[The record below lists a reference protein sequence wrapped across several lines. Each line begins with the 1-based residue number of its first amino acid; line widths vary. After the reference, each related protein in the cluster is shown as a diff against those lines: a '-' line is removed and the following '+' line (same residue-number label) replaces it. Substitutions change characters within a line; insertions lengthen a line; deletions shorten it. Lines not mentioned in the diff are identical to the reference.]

1 MRSVMVAVVLLMPEV
16 ASAEGS
22 VGVQYAMRD
31 GLAGGA
37 GTWFPNGANLRWYID
52 GSSAIELAMADF
64 ETGALATNDSLAAA
78 TKRSLLP
85 ITLGTIV
92 RTRSPVYLAFGTGFA
107 RDHISY
113 QVGHAVGN
121 DDWISGPS
129 CWRGYIYGGG
139 GVGWSF
145 RAAGGRVE
153 VALDVRATTLARDW
167 TPPVVAA
174 AGTMAEVPS
183 LGRSAMQS
191 SLVLNS
197 YF

>member
-1 MRSVMVAVVLLMPEV
+1 MVAVGVVMPGL

-31 GLAGGA
+31 GLTGGPRA
-37 GTWFPNGANLRWYID
+37 WFPNAANLRGYIHD
-52 GSSAIELAMADF
+52 GAAVERALADF
-64 ETGALATNDSLAAA
+64 ETDALAAHDALGTAP
-78 TKRSLLP
+78 KRSLVP
-85 ITLGTIV
+85 ITLGAIV
-92 RTRSPVYLAFGTGFA
+92 RTRSPVYLAFGSGFA

-129 CWRGYIYGGG
+129 CWRGNIYGGG

-197 YF
+197 NF